1 MKGVKTMKNK
11 KAIVIVAIL
20 AVIVI
25 IGGAL
30 ISGYN
35 GLVTGREAVEN
46 AESNIDTYLQ
56 RRADLIPNLVSTV
69 KSFAEHETE
78 VFDKVLEARQALVNA
93 KSPEEKANA
102 DAQLDTALQGI
113 NVIVEN
119 YPELK
124 SDTTYVALMD
134 ELEGSENRIA
144 VARKDYNDTVKDY
157 NNKVIR
163 FPGSI
168 VANLFGFEK
177 AEYFEASEE
186 SLTVP
191 DVGDALGK

>member
-1 MKGVKTMKNK
+1 MKNK
-11 KAIVIVAIL
+11 KTVIIIAIV

-25 IGGAL
+25 IGGTL
-30 ISGYN
+30 MSSYN
-35 GLVTGREAVEN
+35 GLVTGRETVES

-56 RRADLIPNLVSTV
+56 RRADLIPNVVSTV
-69 KSFAEHETE
+69 KSFASHETE
-78 VFDKVLEARQALVNA
+78 VFDKVLEARTALVNA
-93 KSPEEKANA
+93 NTVEDKAEA

-124 SDTTYVALMD
+124 SDATYIALMD

-144 VARKDYNDTVKDY
+144 VARKDYNDAVKDY
-157 NNKVIR
+157 NNKVIH

-168 VANLFGFEK
+168 AASIFGFEK
-177 AEYFEASEE
+177 AEYFEADEE

-191 DVGDALGK
+191 DVGAALGE

>member
-1 MKGVKTMKNK
+1 MKNK
-11 KAIVIVAIL
+11 KVVVIIAVL

-25 IGGAL
+25 LGGAL

-35 GLVTGREAVEN
+35 GLITSREAVES

-56 RRADLIPNLVSTV
+56 RRADLIPNVVSTV
-69 KSFAEHETE
+69 KSFAQHETE
-78 VFDKVLEARQALVNA
+78 VFDKVLEARKSLVNA
-93 KSPEEKANA
+93 KTPEEKATA

-113 NVIVEN
+113 NVIVEA

-124 SDTTYVALMD
+124 SDATYVALMD

-144 VARKDYNDTVKDY
+144 VARKDYNDAVKDY

-186 SLTVP
+186 ALTVP
-191 DVGDALGK
+191 DVGEVLGK

>member
-1 MKGVKTMKNK
+1 MKNK
-11 KAIVIVAIL
+11 KVVVIIAVL

-25 IGGAL
+25 LGGAL

-35 GLVTGREAVEN
+35 GLITSREAVES

-56 RRADLIPNLVSTV
+56 RRADLIPNVVSTV
-69 KSFAEHETE
+69 KSFAQHETE
-78 VFDKVLEARQALVNA
+78 FFDKVLEARKSLVNA
-93 KSPEEKANA
+93 KTPEEKATA

-113 NVIVEN
+113 NVIVEA

-124 SDTTYVALMD
+124 SDATYVALMD

-144 VARKDYNDTVKDY
+144 VARKDYNDAVKDY

-186 SLTVP
+186 ALTVP
-191 DVGDALGK
+191 DVGEVLGK